1 MTTAEPPPRNTKPGE
16 RERET
21 ALIAAVI
28 AIVVTMVTATSC
40 PTASNPGGEAPVS
53 PSAPESAVRLTLDAG
68 PAGATKTIGGFT
80 VTIPPGAL
88 DETITLT
95 ADYFPRSADMASVY
109 GIGPFSGGVAFGPA
123 GLRFNVPITI
133 GMEPEI
139 AASEGDQ
146 YPFYY
151 YDDGAKA
158 WTEQGACGTANADG
172 IIEFELDH
180 FSTYAPATV
189 SGSGLAIYETTLVAT
204 GNADAAYGALKDS
217 VMRGG
222 EIFSMKKKIG
232 ADTYGV
238 CGVNFDVMSKLGD
251 SEHQY
256 VELFGEKGT
265 EQTHMN
271 FIDDKMVSN
280 GYQVIVIIHIT
291 FHWRKIP
298 LAKYRVEYD
307 FTVDH
312 GDFED
317 IIRLSDYRLKVILNL
332 EIDENDERP
341 LTYGLDPNYPG
352 AVSVSASASGGS
364 LSSLDPECWIEN
376 AFIPASIPVEA
387 AGTVLWSAADSLHR
401 VTAVFTS
408 LDSSF
413 AACDLYAPGF
423 EGEVFRFTMD
433 NFMFAA
439 MDDAVSDT
447 VLIDLIDGNSFVSP
461 GILGPFE
468 IGSDTCAITVTR
480 IP

>member
-1 MTTAEPPPRNTKPGE
+1 MIATKIFSRFRVIPE
-16 RERET
+16 
-21 ALIAAVI
+21 ALALVLFAF
-28 AIVVTMVTATSC
+28 AATSC
-40 PTASNPGGEAPVS
+40 PTGSNPGGEAPATVS
-53 PSAPESAVRLTLDAG
+53 VPESAVRLTLDAG

-80 VTIPPGAL
+80 VTVPPGAL
-88 DETITLT
+88 DETVTLT
-95 ADYFPRSADMASVY
+95 ADYFPRSADMAPVY

-151 YDDGAKA
+151 YDENAKA
-158 WTEQGACGTANADG
+158 WAEQGACGTANADG
-172 IIEFELDH
+172 LIEFELGH

-189 SGSGLAIYETTLVAT
+189 SGSGLAVYEKTLVAT
-204 GNADAAYGALKDS
+204 GNADAAYGALKES

-238 CGVNFDVMSKLGD
+238 SGVNFDVMSKWGD
-251 SEHQY
+251 AEHQY

-265 EQTHMN
+265 EETHMN

-280 GYQVIVIIHIT
+280 GYQVIVIIHVT
-291 FHWRKIP
+291 FHWKKIP

-307 FTVDH
+307 FTVEN
-312 GDFED
+312 GVFED
-317 IIRLSDYRLKVILNL
+317 MVCLSDYRLKVILNL
-332 EIDENDERP
+332 EIDENEERP
-341 LTYGLDPNYPG
+341 LTYGVDPNYPG
-352 AVSVSASASGGS
+352 AVSVSASASGGN
-364 LSSLDPECWIEN
+364 LSSPDPECWIEN
-376 AFIPASIPVEA
+376 AFIPANVPVEA

-401 VTAVFTS
+401 ITAVFTS

-413 AACDLYAPGF
+413 ASCDLCAPGY
-423 EGEVFRFTMD
+423 EGEVFRFAMD
-433 NFMFAA
+433 NFIFSAVG
-439 MDDAVSDT
+439 DTVSDT
-447 VLIDLIDGNSFVSP
+447 VWIDLIDGNSLVSP
-461 GILGPFE
+461 GILGPYE
-468 IGSDTCAITVTR
+468 IKSDSCAIAVTR